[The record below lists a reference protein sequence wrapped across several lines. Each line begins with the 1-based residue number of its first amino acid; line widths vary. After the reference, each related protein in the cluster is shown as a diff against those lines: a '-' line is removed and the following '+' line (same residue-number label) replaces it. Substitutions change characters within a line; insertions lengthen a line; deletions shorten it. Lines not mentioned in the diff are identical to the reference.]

1 MSADEHEVVRETV
14 AHLKER
20 GGQDTADSHPT
31 LITIEK
37 MIALRSA
44 PIFEKIAP
52 QGLAELARTSLEDE
66 FAPGETLCVEGEPG
80 NEVFILL
87 KGEVKILKRDGAG
100 ERFIGTEKA
109 GGFIGE
115 MAVLDPA
122 PRSATLVAGDEGT
135 RALRLNGDAFR
146 DALNRDPTIA
156 ASVLR
161 TLAQRLRRQ

>member
-1 MSADEHEVVRETV
+1 MIC
-14 AHLKER
+14 
-20 GGQDTADSHPT
+20 G
-31 LITIEK
+31 IE
-37 MIALRSA
+37 
-44 PIFEKIAP
+44 P
-52 QGLAELARTSLEDE
+52 QGLAELARASLEDE
-66 FAPGETLCVEGEPG
+66 YAPGETLCVEGEPG

-87 KGEVKILKRDGAG
+87 KGEVRILKKDSAG
-100 ERFIGTEKA
+100 EKFIGTEKA

-122 PRSATLVAGDEGT
+122 PRSATLVAGDEGA

-161 TLAQRLRRQ
+161 ILAQRLRRQ